1 MTSIRTRLAATA
13 SAVITLAGAALAAAP
28 ADATAPGGSTAPAR
42 RVHHTRL
49 TFDVAGCEGCRIR
62 LVHAERKADP
72 TARYWTSKER
82 VVRDGSVTFRPS
94 SRHTHGMSMTVRA
107 PWEGLTG
114 YVTETVFRY
123 AGKTTGDTVTFAEAR
138 SKRHASGC
146 WDGTNASE
154 LTLDLTVR
162 KVWVQGVRGRTRGT
176 IAYLPVTDRWQR
188 PMQRVY
194 RGVLGT
200 QDVDLCGSR

>member
-1 MTSIRTRLAATA
+1 MTSIRTRLAAAATT
-13 SAVITLAGAALAAAP
+13 VLTLAGAALAAAP
-28 ADATAPGGSTAPAR
+28 ADATAPAGDRVPAR
-42 RVHHTRL
+42 SVHHTKL
-49 TFDVAGCEGCRIR
+49 TFDVANCEGCRIM
-62 LVHAERKADP
+62 LVHAERSADP

-82 VVRDGSVTFRPS
+82 VVRNGSVTFRPS

-107 PWEGLTG
+107 PWEGRTG
-114 YVTETVFRY
+114 YVTEAVFRY
-123 AGKTTGDTVTFAEAR
+123 AGTTTGDPVTFKEAR

-162 KVWVQGVRGRTRGT
+162 KVWVRGTVGRTRGT
-176 IAYLPVTDRWQR
+176 IAYLPVTDRWQK